1 MANEPSQNST
11 TTTHFRMETG
21 LDVLEDWAEAAS
33 QHEKNAVYKALFAMQ
48 DGSLFR
54 TYRVIDDIQRAG
66 ELFVI
71 VRDDLVMRLRVNR
84 VDSFSV
90 VAIGP
95 CGHAAGTR
103 TERRHVT

>member
-1 MANEPSQNST
+1 MANEPSQNGT
-11 TTTHFRMETG
+11 TTTRFRMETG
-21 LDVLEDWAEAAS
+21 LDVLEDWAEDAS
-33 QHEKNAVYKALFAMQ
+33 PRAKNAVYKALFALQ

-54 TYRVIDDIQRAG
+54 TYRVIDDFQHPN

-71 VRDDLVMRLRVNR
+71 VRDDLVMKIRVNC

-95 CGHAAGTR
+95 CGSHTL
-103 TERRHVT
+103 